1 MSCSQTL
8 SGLAKDCSA
17 NAGGIV
23 EVYLANFEDVTAK
36 TIADSKI
43 SAVTM
48 AEGAKF
54 KVYHFPKNTGS
65 LTSTYNVGDGD
76 NKYVSSDL
84 VMQFGRMET
93 AKRIEVTAMAM
104 SDLVAIVKDKN
115 GKYWYLGYDEP
126 VALADGSDA
135 QTGTQRA
142 DLNRYQ
148 VTLHDESA
156 ELPYEVDGS
165 IIAGLIDA

>member
-36 TIADSKI
+36 TITDDKI
-43 SAVTM
+43 SAITM
-48 AEGAKF
+48 ASGATF
-54 KVYHFPKNTGS
+54 KVYRFPKNTGS
-65 LTSTYNVGDGD
+65 LTSSYNIGDGD

-84 VMQFGRMET
+84 VMQFTRMET
-93 AKRIEVTAMAM
+93 AKRIEVTALAM
-104 SDLVAIVKDKN
+104 SDLVALVRDKN
-115 GKYWYLGYDEP
+115 GKVWYLGYDEP
-126 VALADGSDA
+126 VTLGDGTDA
-135 QTGTQRA
+135 TTGTQRS

-156 ELPYEVDGS
+156 EYPYEVDAS
-165 IIAGLIDA
+165 IIANLID